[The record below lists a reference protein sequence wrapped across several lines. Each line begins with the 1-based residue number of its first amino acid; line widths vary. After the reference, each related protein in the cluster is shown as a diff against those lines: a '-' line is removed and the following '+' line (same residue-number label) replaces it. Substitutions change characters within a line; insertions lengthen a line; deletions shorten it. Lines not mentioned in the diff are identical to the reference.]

1 MIESNFTN
9 EILEI
14 CINRPDKKNAL
25 SHDMYHELERL
36 FREYGEHESCKA
48 IILHGAGNSFTAG
61 ADLNDFKIKR
71 GPGDSPGVKFLRSL
85 CDCRAPVIAAAEGI
99 AIGIGTTLLQHC
111 DFVYTTA
118 TTRFRMP
125 FVALG
130 LGPEGASSYL
140 LEQIV
145 GRRKARDWLMSGRF
159 FDGREALDAGFVT
172 ELVGDGTAL
181 EKARETAKSLSALP
195 FNSVRKTK
203 AMLGE
208 WYQSQTHSALD
219 NEVKM
224 FAEQLASSDTQSTIT
239 STGKSGR

>member
-1 MIESNFTN
+1 
-9 EILEI
+9 
-14 CINRPDKKNAL
+14 
-25 SHDMYHELERL
+25 
-36 FREYGEHESCKA
+36 
-48 IILHGAGNSFTAG
+48 
-61 ADLNDFKIKR
+61 
-71 GPGDSPGVKFLRSL
+71 
-85 CDCRAPVIAAAEGI
+85 
-99 AIGIGTTLLQHC
+99 
-111 DFVYTTA
+111 
-118 TTRFRMP
+118 
-125 FVALG
+125 
-130 LGPEGASSYL
+130 
-140 LEQIV
+140 
-145 GRRKARDWLMSGRF
+145 MSGRF